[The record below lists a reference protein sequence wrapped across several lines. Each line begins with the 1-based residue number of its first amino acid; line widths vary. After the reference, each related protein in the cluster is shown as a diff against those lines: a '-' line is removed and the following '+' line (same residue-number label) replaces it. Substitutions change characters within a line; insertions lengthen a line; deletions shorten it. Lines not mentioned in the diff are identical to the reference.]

1 MSLGFEIK
9 RLENQKDNDLTNLKP
24 PLKWAGGKRW
34 LLPHLLPILQK
45 FENKRLVEP
54 FCGGLA
60 VALGLKPKQALLN
73 DINALVINFYKR
85 LQFGLQT
92 TLTMANNETLYYQY
106 RLRLNDLI
114 TSGNIDGSE
123 SAELFYYLNRSGY
136 NGLSRFNSKGQFNV
150 PFGRYKTINYLQDF
164 SGYKEIFKNWQFSAC
179 DFEQLIIQS
188 NDIVYAD
195 PPYDVQFTKYAK
207 EDFTWL
213 DQERLANWLGQLNVP
228 IIVSNQATIR
238 IVKLYKKIGFKIK
251 KLSAPRMISCN
262 GNRDEAL
269 EILAFKNINN

>member
-1 MSLGFEIK
+1 M
-9 RLENQKDNDLTNLKP
+9 LTKIPNNKNNHFVNHDLKP

-73 DINALVINFYKR
+73 DINALVINFYKC

-92 TLTMANNETLYYQY
+92 NLLMANNETLYYQY

-114 TSGNIDGSE
+114 ASGNSDGSE

-164 SGYKEIFKNWQFSAC
+164 SGYKEVFKNWQFLAC
-179 DFEQLIIQS
+179 DFEQLIIRS
-188 NDIVYAD
+188 DDIVYAD

-207 EDFTWL
+207 EDFTWH
-213 DQERLANWLGQLNVP
+213 DQERLANWLGKLNVP
-228 IIVSNQATIR
+228 VVVSNQATSR
-238 IVKLYKKIGFKIK
+238 IIKLYKKLGFRIN

-262 GNRDEAL
+262 GNRAEAL
-269 EILAFKNINN
+269 EILAFKNIS

>member
-1 MSLGFEIK
+1 M
-9 RLENQKDNDLTNLKP
+9 LTKIPNNKNNHFVNHDLKP

-73 DINALVINFYKR
+73 DINALVINFYKC

-92 TLTMANNETLYYQY
+92 NLLMANNETLYYQY

-114 TSGNIDGSE
+114 ASGNSDGSE

-164 SGYKEIFKNWQFSAC
+164 SGYKEVFKNWQFLAC
-179 DFEQLIIQS
+179 DFEQLIIRS
-188 NDIVYAD
+188 DDIVYAD

-207 EDFTWL
+207 EDFTWH
-213 DQERLANWLGQLNVP
+213 DQERLANWLGKLNVP
-228 IIVSNQATIR
+228 VVVSNQATSR
-238 IVKLYKKIGFKIK
+238 IIKLYKKLGFRIN

-262 GNRDEAL
+262 GNRAEAM
-269 EILAFKNINN
+269 EILAFKNIS

>member
-1 MSLGFEIK
+1 M
-9 RLENQKDNDLTNLKP
+9 LTKIPNNKNNHFVNHDLKP

-73 DINALVINFYKR
+73 DINALVINFYKC

-92 TLTMANNETLYYQY
+92 NLLMANNETLYYQY

-114 TSGNIDGSE
+114 ASGNSDGSE

-164 SGYKEIFKNWQFSAC
+164 SGYKEVFKNWQFLAC
-179 DFEQLIIQS
+179 DFEQLIIRS
-188 NDIVYAD
+188 DDIVYAD

-207 EDFTWL
+207 EDFTWH
-213 DQERLANWLGQLNVP
+213 DQERLANWLGKLNVP
-228 IIVSNQATIR
+228 VVVSNQATSR
-238 IVKLYKKIGFKIK
+238 IIKLYKKLGFRIN

-262 GNRDEAL
+262 GNRAEAM
-269 EILAFKNINN
+269 EILAFKNVS